1 MVMCYR
7 NTNIFSKITWQQI
20 KCRKYIY
27 KKIYIIHLLQE
38 NSKALSLP
46 QDKSWQNWIMDSYCQ
61 DFFCYDV
68 TWLFKKIYASVAKH
82 ISNS

>member
-27 KKIYIIHLLQE
+27 KKYMYHSFVTRKFQSTVSPTGQKLTELNHGQLL
-38 NSKALSLP
+38 SRFLL
-46 QDKSWQNWIMDSYCQ
+46 
-61 DFFCYDV
+61 
-68 TWLFKKIYASVAKH
+68 L
-82 ISNS
+82 